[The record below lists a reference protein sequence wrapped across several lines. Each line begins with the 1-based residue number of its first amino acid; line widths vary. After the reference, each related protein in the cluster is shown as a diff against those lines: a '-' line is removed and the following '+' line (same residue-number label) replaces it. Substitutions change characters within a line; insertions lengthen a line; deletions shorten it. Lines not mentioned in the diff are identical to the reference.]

1 MAPVQYHEG
10 RFPPDGRLD
19 WSRLVPLIGPA
30 SAAVARYDGML
41 SGVPNPRILLAPL
54 SRREAERSSR
64 IEGTQATIGE
74 VLEFEAR
81 GKASSPARR
90 DDILE
95 VIQYR
100 MAMEH
105 AEGMMDA
112 LPLTQRVIQ
121 ESHRV
126 LLSRGRGRHRS
137 SGAYR
142 RNQNFIGPA
151 GCSLE
156 DANFVPIGADK
167 LSDAMAAWERYMHRD
182 PADRLVH
189 LAILHAEF
197 EALHPFHDGNGRIG
211 RMLVPLYMWEMGLIR
226 QPAFFISPY
235 MEANRKAYYEGLLS
249 VSRDDDWTGWCRFF
263 LNAVRVQAG
272 DDLARAQTILD
283 LHEEM
288 KRRVPDAGRT
298 RYAVDVVDWMFER
311 PVFSSVHLA
320 RDTALSAPTARR
332 ILRRLCDADILHEAV
347 PGRGRRPG
355 LFVFP
360 RLLRVAEGSEFM
372 QPKDPHG

>member
-19 WSRLVPLIGPA
+19 WPRLVPLIGPA

-105 AEGMMDA
+105 AEGMMDE
-112 LPLTQRVIQ
+112 LPLSQRVIRG
-121 ESHRV
+121 SHSV
-126 LLSRGRGRHRS
+126 LLSRGRGRYRS
-137 SGAYR
+137 PGAYR

-151 GCSLE
+151 GCSIE
-156 DANFVPIGADK
+156 DATFVPIGAHK
-167 LSDAMAAWERYMHRD
+167 LLDAMAVWERYMHQD
-182 PADRLVH
+182 HPDRLVQ

-197 EALHPFHDGNGRIG
+197 EAIHPFHDGNGRMG
-211 RMLVPLYMWEMGLIR
+211 RMLVPLFMWQMGLIR

-235 MEANRKAYYEGLLS
+235 LEANRESYYEGLLS

-263 LNAVRVQAG
+263 LHAVRIQAE
-272 DDLARAQTILD
+272 DNLARAQAILD
-283 LHEEM
+283 LHGEM
-288 KRRVPDAGRT
+288 KSRVPDVTRT
-298 RYAVDVVDWMFER
+298 LYAVEVLDWMFER
-311 PVFSSVHLA
+311 PIFSSVQLA
-320 RDTALSAPTARR
+320 GETALSPPTARR
-332 ILRRLCDADILHEAV
+332 ILQRLCDAEILREAI
-347 PGRGRRPG
+347 PARGRRPG
-355 LFVFP
+355 IFVFP
-360 RLLRVAEGSEFM
+360 SLMRVAEGGEPTNPGESNV
-372 QPKDPHG
+372 

>member
-1 MAPVQYHEG
+1 MAPVRYHEG

-19 WSRLVPLIGPA
+19 WPRLVPLIGPA

-105 AEGMMDA
+105 AEDMLDE
-112 LPLTQRVIQ
+112 LPLSQRVIR

-137 SGAYR
+137 PGAYR

-151 GCSLE
+151 GCSIE
-156 DANFVPIGADK
+156 EATFVPVSVDK
-167 LSDAMAAWERYMHRD
+167 LLDAMAAWERYMHQD
-182 PADRLVH
+182 HPDRLVQ

-197 EALHPFHDGNGRIG
+197 EALHPFHDGNGRMG
-211 RMLVPLYMWEMGLIR
+211 RMLVPLFMWQMGLIR

-235 MEANRKAYYEGLLS
+235 MEANREAYYEGLLS

-263 LNAVRVQAG
+263 LNAVRIQAE
-272 DDLARAQTILD
+272 DNLARAQAILD

-288 KRRVPDAGRT
+288 KSRVPDVART
-298 RYAVDVVDWMFER
+298 LYAVEVLDWMFER
-311 PVFSSVHLA
+311 PIFSSVQLA
-320 RDTALSAPTARR
+320 RETALSAPTARR
-332 ILRRLCDADILHEAV
+332 ILRRLYDADILHEV
-347 PGRGRRPG
+347 SPGRGRRPG
-355 LFVFP
+355 IFVFSS
-360 RLLRVAEGSEFM
+360 LMRVAEGGE
-372 QPKDPHG
+372 PTRTEDPNE

>member
-1 MAPVQYHEG
+1 MAPVQYHER

-19 WSRLVPLIGPA
+19 WPRLVPLIGPA

-105 AEGMMDA
+105 AEGMLEA
-112 LPLTQRVIQ
+112 LPLSQRVIR

-126 LLSRGRGRHRS
+126 LLSRGRGKHRS
-137 SGAYR
+137 PGAYR

-151 GCSLE
+151 GCSIE
-156 DANFVPIGADK
+156 DATFVPIGADK
-167 LSDAMAAWERYMHRD
+167 LLDAMGTWERYMHQD
-182 PADRLVH
+182 HPDRLVQ

-197 EALHPFHDGNGRIG
+197 EALHPFHDGNGRMG
-211 RMLVPLYMWEMGLIR
+211 RMLVPLFMWEMELIR

-235 MEANRKAYYEGLLS
+235 MEANRQAYYEGLLS

-263 LNAVRVQAG
+263 LDAVRIQAE
-272 DDLARAQTILD
+272 DNLARAQAILD

-288 KRRVPDAGRT
+288 KSRVPDLARSQ
-298 RYAVDVVDWMFER
+298 YAVEVLDWMFER
-311 PVFSSVHLA
+311 PVFSSVQLA
-320 RDTALSAPTARR
+320 RETAPSPPTARR

-360 RLLRVAEGSEFM
+360 RLLRVVEGSEPM
-372 QPKDPHG
+372 KPEEPNR

>member
-19 WSRLVPLIGPA
+19 WPRLVPLIGPA

-81 GKASSPARR
+81 GTASSPARR
-90 DDILE
+90 DDILD
-95 VIQYR
+95 VIQCR
-100 MAMEH
+100 VAMEH
-105 AEGMMDA
+105 AESMLAA

-263 LNAVRVQAG
+263 LNAVRVQAE

>member
-19 WSRLVPLIGPA
+19 WPRLVPLIGPA

-100 MAMEH
+100 MAMGH
-105 AEGMMDA
+105 AEDMMDE
-112 LPLTQRVIQ
+112 LPLSQRVIRG
-121 ESHRV
+121 SHSV
-126 LLSRGRGRHRS
+126 LLSRGRGRYRS
-137 SGAYR
+137 PGAYR

-151 GCSLE
+151 GCSIE
-156 DANFVPIGADK
+156 DATFVPIGAHK
-167 LSDAMAAWERYMHRD
+167 LLDAMAAWERYMHQD
-182 PADRLVH
+182 HPDRLIQ

-197 EALHPFHDGNGRIG
+197 EAIHPFHDGNGRMG
-211 RMLVPLYMWEMGLIR
+211 RMLVPLFMWQMGLIR

-235 MEANRKAYYEGLLS
+235 LEANRESYYEGLLS

-263 LNAVRVQAG
+263 LHAVRIQAE
-272 DDLARAQTILD
+272 DNLARAQAILD
-283 LHEEM
+283 LHGEM
-288 KRRVPDAGRT
+288 KSRVPDVTRT
-298 RYAVDVVDWMFER
+298 LYAVEVLDWMFER
-311 PVFSSVHLA
+311 PIFSSVQLA
-320 RDTALSAPTARR
+320 RETPLSPPTARR
-332 ILRRLCDADILHEAV
+332 ILQRLCDAEILREAI
-347 PGRGRRPG
+347 PARGRRPG
-355 LFVFP
+355 IFVFP
-360 RLLRVAEGSEFM
+360 SLMRVAEGGEPTKPGESDE
-372 QPKDPHG
+372 

>member
-19 WSRLVPLIGPA
+19 WPRLVPLIGPA

-105 AEGMMDA
+105 AEDMMDE
-112 LPLTQRVIQ
+112 LPLSQRVIRG
-121 ESHRV
+121 SHSV
-126 LLSRGRGRHRS
+126 LLSRGRERHRS
-137 SGAYR
+137 PGVYR

-151 GCSLE
+151 GCSIE
-156 DANFVPIGADK
+156 DATFVPIGAHK
-167 LSDAMAAWERYMHRD
+167 LSDAMAAWERYMHQD
-182 PADRLVH
+182 HPDHLVH

-211 RMLVPLYMWEMGLIR
+211 RMLVPLFMCEIGLMCR
-226 QPAFFISPY
+226 SAFFISPY
-235 MEANRKAYYEGLLS
+235 MEANRQAYYEGLLS

-263 LNAVRVQAG
+263 LDAVRIQAE
-272 DDLARAQTILD
+272 DNLARAQAILD
-283 LHEEM
+283 LHDEM
-288 KRRVPDAGRT
+288 KGRVPDAART
-298 RYAVDVVDWMFER
+298 RYAVEVLDWMFER
-311 PVFSSVHLA
+311 PVFSSVQLA
-320 RDTALSAPTARR
+320 RATGLSAPTARR
-332 ILRRLCDADILHEAV
+332 ILRRLCDADILHKAI

-355 LFVFP
+355 IFVFP
-360 RLLRVAEGSEFM
+360 SLMRVAEGGEPRKPRESNV
-372 QPKDPHG
+372 